1 MKKLFFVLI
10 GISLVMGMSVFESYA
25 EEAAG
30 ETENSQASSVELEPI
45 TVLSEPGSQRKDLD
59 PDSITNLYRVEKT
72 ARFGTEVFSEKD
84 IQELKPSDVYD
95 LLDKA
100 VGMDL
105 TYQGRRSPFFIR
117 QRGGG
122 SFTYVIDGAE
132 LPPSVNR
139 ILYKLPLS
147 AIEQLQ
153 IVRGS
158 TSLTLG
164 PSIPIGASSSGSG
177 LNTGYIIIRTKQPKK
192 TEAILSAAVEYA
204 EGGHPLATQESLYLG
219 TRFGGSSSLLGG
231 YIGGLAAKMDRPS
244 KNSWF
249 DGRSGEGGMI
259 NGGLRLGKFNLNLLG
274 YYDEGRLEMQRGI
287 AEDGTLS
294 DVKWYYDP
302 LRASILST
310 DMAMQWTPNQVSLLN
325 LFKTRFDQNEHNESF
340 VSPAFS
346 ERDYEEETWG
356 AGFRHN
362 ARFGNTLIQVGGQ
375 YSNSTGFGGN
385 CSKGYNKYDTTVWG
399 WSASLEQSFFDGRL
413 VFDGGYR
420 QDTKHIDNSS
430 SGKNESAANDD
441 ANNDVDMDPSKVF
454 ALGAHWQMIDR
465 LALDAR
471 YYYGKQGTTGDF
483 DMRLVGDAEPR
494 KEEQERIEVALS
506 ADITPWF
513 RPMVTWFDIETENA
527 KSATSSTYELDD
539 GTYYYYTEAD
549 ELRRGLETTIKGN
562 FGQGTSYQLSWTH
575 MLDNERTSDGVTTNY
590 NGVSNPRNLYSLRL
604 SHAWRAYRANLSVKR
619 VDEWS
624 DCSSAKGKAEAKSF
638 GDYTRIDANIKRDFK
653 WRDLLLTL
661 SLYGRNL
668 GDKHYATRYVTGYYY
683 DRGRTIGTELTV
695 RY

>member
-1 MKKLFFVLI
+1 MKKMLVVLI
-10 GISLVMGMSVFESYA
+10 GMSLVMGMSVFESYA

-30 ETENSQASSVELEPI
+30 ETEKNLASSVALEPI
-45 TVLSEPGSQRKDLD
+45 TVVSEPQRKDLD

-72 ARFGTEVFSEKD
+72 ARFGTEVFTEKD

-105 TYQGRRSPFFIR
+105 TYQGRRSPFGIR
-117 QRGGG
+117 MRGGG
-122 SFTYVIDGAE
+122 SFTYIVDGAV

-139 ILYKLPLS
+139 ILYKLPLT

-158 TSLTLG
+158 TSLALG

-192 TEAILSAAVEYA
+192 TEAILSASVEYA
-204 EGGHPLATQESLYLG
+204 EGGHPLATMESLYLG
-219 TRFGGSSSLLGG
+219 TRFEVSPSLGG
-231 YIGGLAAKMDRPS
+231 YLGGLGAKMDRPS
-244 KNSWF
+244 KDSWF
-249 DGRSGEGGMI
+249 DGRSGEGGMV
-259 NGGLRLGKFNLNLLG
+259 NGGLRLGKFNINLLG

-294 DVKWYYDP
+294 AVKWYYDP

-310 DMAMQWTPNQVSLLN
+310 DMAMQWSPGQVSLLN
-325 LFKTRFDQNEHNESF
+325 LFNTRFDQNEHMESF
-340 VSPAFS
+340 VSTTAS
-346 ERDYEEETWG
+346 TRDYEEETWG
-356 AGFRHN
+356 AGLRHN

-375 YSNSTGFGGN
+375 YSNSTGLGGN
-385 CSKGYNKYDTTVWG
+385 LYNGYWKYDTTVWG
-399 WSASLEQSFFDGRL
+399 WSASLEQKFFDGRL

-420 QDTKHIDNSS
+420 EDTKHIDNSS
-430 SGKNESAANDD
+430 AGRNQAQANDD

-454 ALGAHWQMIDR
+454 ALGAHWQMTR
-465 LALDAR
+465 MLALDAR
-471 YYYGKQGTTGDF
+471 YYNGKQGTSGDF
-483 DMRLVGDAEPR
+483 DMRLVDDAKPR
-494 KEEQERIEVALS
+494 KEKQERIEVALS

-513 RPMVTWFDIETENA
+513 RPMVTWFDIETENG
-527 KSATSSTYELDD
+527 KSATSSTYELDG

-549 ELRRGLETTIKGN
+549 TLRRGLETTIKGD
-562 FGQGTSYQLSWTH
+562 FGQGTSYQLSWTR
-575 MLDNERTSDGVTTNY
+575 MLDNETTSDGVTTEA
-590 NGVSNPRNLYSLRL
+590 NGKSNPKNLYSLRL
-604 SHAWRAYRANLSVKR
+604 SHQWRAYQANLSVKR
-619 VDEWS
+619 VGEWEN
-624 DCSSAKGKAEAKSF
+624 SSSPMGTAEGSL
-638 GDYTRIDANIKRDFK
+638 GGYTRVDANIRRDFK